1 MLFRLAVINERI
13 NDDGVVICEYCGKPI
28 IRQFDCVAHHVIP
41 LTDRNVGNADISLN
55 PDNIQLVHHVCHNKI
70 HNKLGYIQR
79 EVFLVWGSPLS
90 GKSSYVDSVRNSGD
104 LIVELDS
111 IWQCVSGC
119 ERYVKPDRLKANVFG
134 VRDVLLDQVRM
145 RVGKWNNAYIIGGYP
160 LKGERER
167 LIKSLGAREIYV
179 EVSKEE
185 CLARLEKCNDG
196 RSKSEW
202 RKYIEDWWNKA
213 NSTPQG

>member
-1 MLFRLAVINERI
+1 MFRLAVINERI

-41 LTDRNVGNADISLN
+41 LTERNVGNADISLN

-179 EVSKEE
+179 EISKEE

>member
-41 LTDRNVGNADISLN
+41 LTERNVGNADISLN

>member
-1 MLFRLAVINERI
+1 MFRLAVINERI

-41 LTDRNVGNADISLN
+41 LTERNVGNADISLN

>member
-41 LTDRNVGNADISLN
+41 LTERNVGNADISLN

-179 EVSKEE
+179 EISKEE

>member
-41 LTDRNVGNADISLN
+41 LTERNVGNADISLN

-104 LIVELDS
+104 LIVE
-111 IWQCVSGC
+111 
-119 ERYVKPDRLKANVFG
+119 
-134 VRDVLLDQVRM
+134 
-145 RVGKWNNAYIIGGYP
+145 
-160 LKGERER
+160 
-167 LIKSLGAREIYV
+167 
-179 EVSKEE
+179 
-185 CLARLEKCNDG
+185 
-196 RSKSEW
+196 
-202 RKYIEDWWNKA
+202 
-213 NSTPQG
+213 

>member
-1 MLFRLAVINERI
+1 MFRLAVINERI
-13 NDDGVVICEYCGKPI
+13 NDDGVVICEYCGKSI

-41 LTDRNVGNADISLN
+41 LTERNVRNADISLN

-179 EVSKEE
+179 EISKEE